1 MAPDRIDDK
10 PKELGARIL
19 ESGFQLLAPRAAG
32 ATRLSAIGYWSP
44 TIFVQVC
51 TCIQSFMQVYTCV
64 TPKADRSLPERSR
77 SASVDQTRQR
87 LLDAAAKV
95 FSRDGFQ
102 GATTREIAREA
113 DVNEV
118 TLFRHFLSRDELVKA
133 TLERGLMEECRFIE
147 QQPSWSEDLRIG
159 IANYVRA
166 YNALLENKEAL
177 SRALIGEARLLP
189 DSVRQMV
196 LGLVAPLKLKLIALL
211 RAAQEA
217 GLVRQ
222 DVNLACAVDILRDA
236 LYSGMLAR
244 TAWGR
249 EAYSVDEYLETVIET
264 FVRGIESRRS

>member
-1 MAPDRIDDK
+1 MASERTGDK
-10 PKELGARIL
+10 RG
-19 ESGFQLLAPRAAG
+19 SGV
-32 ATRLSAIGYWSP
+32 
-44 TIFVQVC
+44 IFLQVC
-51 TCIQSFMQVYTCV
+51 TCIHPPLKVCTFMSS
-64 TPKADRSLPERSR
+64 KADRPLPERSR

-87 LLDAAAKV
+87 LLDAAAKI

-118 TLFRHFLSRDELVKA
+118 TLFRHFRSRDELLKA
-133 TLERGLMEECRFIE
+133 TLERGLLEECRFIE
-147 QQPSWSEDLRIG
+147 QHPSWSTDLRTG

-196 LGLVAPLKLKLIALL
+196 VGLVEPLKQKLIERL

-222 DVNLACAVDILRDA
+222 NLNLACAVDILRDA

-244 TAWGR
+244 TGWGR

-264 FVRGIESRRS
+264 FVRGIETRRS